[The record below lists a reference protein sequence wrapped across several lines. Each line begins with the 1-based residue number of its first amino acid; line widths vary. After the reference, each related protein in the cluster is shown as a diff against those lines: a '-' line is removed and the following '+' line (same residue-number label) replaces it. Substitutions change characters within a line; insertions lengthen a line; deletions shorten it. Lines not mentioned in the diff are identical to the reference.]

1 MDIVLLREQLE
12 QSPPN
17 TEYIKQI
24 LDIFKEALF
33 KFVPNKPEI
42 HQFIK
47 DDLPL
52 DVLDTPTIANIVD
65 RLIHWIEQFQ
75 APIHDSITRQW
86 REDFKLGSKEFWDMS
101 KDIGSDDEEEQ
112 FDATNSRK
120 GPRINVKKSRW

>member
-1 MDIVLLREQLE
+1 MDIELLRKQLD

-24 LDIFKEALF
+24 LEIFKEVLF
-33 KFVPNKPEI
+33 KFVFPTKPEI

-52 DVLDTPTIANIVD
+52 DILDTPTIANIVD

-75 APIHDSITRQW
+75 APIHDSITKQW
-86 REDFKLGSKEFWDMS
+86 REDFKLASNYT
-101 KDIGSDDEEEQ
+101 ILYV
-112 FDATNSRK
+112 NL
-120 GPRINVKKSRW
+120 